1 MSKLVQLLSS
11 QIRPRKA
18 QLSALGD
25 KVNYMSPSKAVWDPV
40 GGRHHT
46 SQETF
51 SISNYKDSV
60 KSPAATLSGFL
71 GLGVSVAT
79 LLWKWTDG
87 QGTGMTEYGHWQPA
101 STPRHQPSAK
111 LSPRAQEF
119 LRIQCHRVRYTPSS
133 KAPSQKLIMYEKKI
147 EAIGQMVSISRLIKN
162 NFPSHGAENICK

>member
-1 MSKLVQLLSS
+1 MSKMIQLLSS

-25 KVNYMSPSKAVWDPV
+25 KVNYMSPSKAVWAPV

-79 LLWKWTDG
+79 LLRRWTDG
-87 QGTGMTEYGHWQPA
+87 QGTGMTGYGHWQPA
-101 STPRHQPSAK
+101 SIPRHQPSAK
-111 LSPRAQEF
+111 LSLWAQEF
-119 LRIQCHRVRYTPSS
+119 LRIQSHRVRYMS
-133 KAPSQKLIMYEKKI
+133 KLHRPITKADY
-147 EAIGQMVSISRLIKN
+147 V
-162 NFPSHGAENICK
+162 